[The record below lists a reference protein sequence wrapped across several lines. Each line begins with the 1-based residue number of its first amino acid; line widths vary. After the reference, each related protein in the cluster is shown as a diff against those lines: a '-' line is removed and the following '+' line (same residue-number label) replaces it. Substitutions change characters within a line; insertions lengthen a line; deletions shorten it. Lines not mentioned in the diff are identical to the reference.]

1 MSLQS
6 TPRSNR
12 AHIAIFGRRNVG
24 KSSIINAIT
33 AQDIALVSSELGT
46 TTDPVY
52 KAMEILPIGPV
63 VLIDTAGIDD
73 EGTLGKLR
81 VSKTMSVVPKAD
93 IGLIIVDVFQ
103 TDFSY
108 EKVLIDEFKRR
119 KKPFIVVANKKDLK
133 GNTKVIKDVF
143 PDAFY
148 VSAKTKQGIHELKQE
163 LGKRLVST
171 FSEKPILGDIMHKKD
186 VIVLVTPIDS
196 AAPKGRM
203 ILPQMQTTRDILD
216 HDGIVVTCKETEL
229 QDTLDAL
236 KNPPALVVTDS
247 QAFDYVSK
255 VVPRSVPLTS
265 FSILFARHK
274 GDLNTLIR
282 GVFAIESL
290 KDGASILVSEGCTHH
305 RQKDDIGTVKIP
317 KWLKEYTKKEF
328 SIDFTSGYG
337 FQRDLSDIDLIIHC
351 GACMLNAGEM
361 HHRIEEAVNHQ
372 VPIVNY
378 GVLIAYLH
386 GILERTIEPF
396 KDSHELY
403 RNLKKET
410 QGSKQV

>member
-1 MSLQS
+1 MSLQT

-52 KAMEILPIGPV
+52 KSMEILPIGPV

-73 EGTLGKLR
+73 QGTLGKLR

-93 IGLIIVDVFQ
+93 IGLIIVDVHQ
-103 TDFSY
+103 EDFSY
-108 EKVLIDEFKRR
+108 EEVLIDEFKRR
-119 KKPFIVVANKKDLK
+119 KKPYIVVANKEDISGDTSAVAK
-133 GNTKVIKDVF
+133 TF
-143 PDAFY
+143 PSAFY
-148 VSAKTKQGIHELKQE
+148 VSAQTKQGIHELKQE

-171 FSEKPILGDIMHKKD
+171 FSEKPILGDIMQKKD

-203 ILPQMQTTRDILD
+203 ILPQMQATRDILD
-216 HDGIVVTCKETEL
+216 HDGVVVTCKETEL
-229 QDTLDAL
+229 EDTLEAL
-236 KNPPALVVTDS
+236 KNPPSLVVTDS
-247 QAFDYVSK
+247 QAFEFVSK
-255 VVPRSVPLTS
+255 IVPREVPLTS

-274 GDLNTLIR
+274 GDLDTLIR
-282 GVFAIESL
+282 GVFAIEEL
-290 KDGASILVSEGCTHH
+290 KDGANILVSEGCTHH

-317 KWLKEYTKKEF
+317 RWLKEYTNKDF

-337 FQRDLSDIDLIIHC
+337 FQRDLSEIDLIIHC

-361 HHRIEEAVNHQ
+361 HHRIEEAVHHQ

-396 KDSHELY
+396 KKSHDLY

-410 QGSKQV
+410 QGTK

>member
-1 MSLQS
+1 MSLQT

-52 KAMEILPIGPV
+52 KSMEILPIGPV

-93 IGLIIVDVFQ
+93 IGLIIVDVHQ
-103 TDFSY
+103 EDFSY
-108 EKVLIDEFKRR
+108 EEVLIDEFKRR
-119 KKPFIVVANKKDLK
+119 KKPYIVVANKEDLSGDTSAVAK
-133 GNTKVIKDVF
+133 TF
-143 PDAFY
+143 PKAFY
-148 VSAKTKQGIHELKQE
+148 VSAQTKQGIHELKQE

-171 FSEKPILGDIMHKKD
+171 FIEKPILGDIMKKKD

-203 ILPQMQTTRDILD
+203 ILPQMQATRDILD
-216 HDGIVVTCKETEL
+216 HDGVVVTCKETEL
-229 QDTLDAL
+229 EDTLEAL
-236 KNPPALVVTDS
+236 KNPPSLVVTDS
-247 QAFDYVSK
+247 QAFEFVSK
-255 VVPRSVPLTS
+255 IVPREVPLTS

-274 GDLNTLIR
+274 GDLDTLIR
-282 GVFAIESL
+282 GVFAIEEL
-290 KDGASILVSEGCTHH
+290 KDGANILVSEGCTHH

-317 KWLKEYTKKEF
+317 RWLKEYTNKDF

-337 FQRDLSDIDLIIHC
+337 FQRDLSEIDLIVHC

-361 HHRIEEAVNHQ
+361 HHRIEEAVHHQ

-396 KDSHELY
+396 KKSHDLY

-410 QGSKQV
+410 QGNK

>member
-52 KAMEILPIGPV
+52 KSMEILPIGPV

-93 IGLIIVDVFQ
+93 IGLIIIEVNQ
-103 TDFSY
+103 KDFSY
-108 EKVLIDEFKRR
+108 ENVLIEEFKRR
-119 KKPFIVVANKKDLK
+119 KKPYVIVANKDDLQTQRDLI
-133 GNTKVIKDVF
+133 NETFHEVF
-143 PDAFY
+143 F
-148 VSAKTKQGIHELKQE
+148 VSAITKQGIQELKE
-163 LGKRLVST
+163 VLGKKLASS
-171 FSEKPILGDIMHKKD
+171 FSEKPILGDIIEKKQ

-203 ILPQMQTTRDILD
+203 ILPQMQATRDILD
-216 HDGIVVTCKETEL
+216 HDAIVVTCKETEL
-229 QDTLDAL
+229 IETLSSL
-236 KNPPALVVTDS
+236 KDRPSLVVTDS
-247 QAFDYVSK
+247 QAFEYVSK
-255 VVPRSVPLTS
+255 VVPKEVPLTS

-274 GDLNTLIR
+274 GDLDTLIR
-282 GVFAIESL
+282 GVFAIKDL
-290 KDGASILVSEGCTHH
+290 PDGARVLVSEGCTHH

-317 KWLKEYTKKEF
+317 KWLKEYTKKDF
-328 SIDFTSGYG
+328 DIDFTSGYG
-337 FQRDLSDIDLIIHC
+337 FQRNLDEVDLIIHC
-351 GACMLNAGEM
+351 GACMLNATEM
-361 HHRIEEAVNHQ
+361 HHRIEEAEKHQ

-378 GVLIAYLH
+378 GVLIAFLH

-396 KDSHELY
+396 KESHALY
-403 RNLKKET
+403 MKLKKDA
-410 QGSKQV
+410 QKNQQK